1 MGVETT
7 IKTVEDIYSEYTTGR
22 DDPEKIKLF
31 IYDAIDPDGL
41 NWGIDYVLLF
51 GGRKGQ
57 SFNWYIPE
65 RRSNNNDGS
74 GYETGYG
81 SDLYYADIY
90 KMEGNVTVFEDWD
103 SNENDVFAEWS
114 GFNKDVMD
122 FYPDVAVGRIPCRY
136 SSQADTVINKII
148 TYETTADDSWF
159 KKAFVISGDTSPPA
173 RSSSAILGIYEGE
186 LSTAVTVGLLEDIGF
201 DVETLWTSTGTFA
214 GKSDVINAVN
224 AGSGFIHFAGHANP
238 AYWGNF
244 LPDAQTEDEMVD
256 GLELKDMY
264 KLRNGEE
271 LPVIVVGGCHN
282 SQFNTTMSNI
292 IADIKEYGIKGYF
305 FGPPFRFFY
314 KEWVPACWSSWLLL
328 KKGGGSIGTIGNAGL
343 GYGYINEYCTEGL
356 GGWINPQFFDAYAN
370 QSIDILGEAHSQAIT
385 DYINII
391 GSVNSDQIDRKT
403 IEQWVLLGDSSL
415 KLGGY

>member
-1 MGVETT
+1 
-7 IKTVEDIYSEYTTGR
+7 
-22 DDPEKIKLF
+22 
-31 IYDAIDPDGL
+31 
-41 NWGIDYVLLF
+41 
-51 GGRKGQ
+51 
-57 SFNWYIPE
+57 
-65 RRSNNNDGS
+65 
-74 GYETGYG
+74 
-81 SDLYYADIY
+81 
-90 KMEGNVTVFEDWD
+90 
-103 SNENDVFAEWS
+103 

-136 SSQADTVINKII
+136 SSQVDTVINKII

-159 KKAFVISGDTSPPA
+159 KKAFVISGDTTPPA
-173 RSSSAILGIYEGE
+173 RSSSATLGIYEGE

-201 DVETLWTSTGTFA
+201 DVEKLWTSTGTFA
-214 GKSDVINAVN
+214 GKPDVINAIT

-292 IADIKEYGIKGYF
+292 ITDILKYGINGYF
-305 FGPPFRFFY
+305 FGPPYRFFY

-328 KKGGGSIGTIGNAGL
+328 KKGGGSVGTIGNAGL

-385 DYINII
+385 DYIDII
-391 GSVNSDQIDRKT
+391 GRVNIDQIDRKT
-403 IEQWVLLGDSSL
+403 IEQWVLLGDPSL